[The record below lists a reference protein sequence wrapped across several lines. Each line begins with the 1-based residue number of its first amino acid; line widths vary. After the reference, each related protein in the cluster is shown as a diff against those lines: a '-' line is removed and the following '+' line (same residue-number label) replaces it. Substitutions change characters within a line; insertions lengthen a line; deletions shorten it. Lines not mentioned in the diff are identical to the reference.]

1 MTLSLQEKIALSDV
15 RIEKARNNLRD
26 AEDTFKEEKYSLA
39 INRAYYAVLSAAKS
53 LLILKGID
61 AATHEGVKTMLSL
74 HFVKTS
80 YLPRD
85 VVDSFR
91 VLLAR
96 RTDIDYGDFSEGT
109 FEEASD
115 SIKKAR
121 EFMTLVEQAHA
132 RLRNEMT

>member
-15 RIEKARNNLRD
+15 RIEKAKNNLRD
-26 AEDTFKEEKYSLA
+26 AEDTFKEGKYSLA
-39 INRAYYAVLSAAKS
+39 INRAYYAVLSAARS

-121 EFMTLVEQAHA
+121 EFMTLVEQALA
-132 RLRNEMT
+132 RLRKEMT